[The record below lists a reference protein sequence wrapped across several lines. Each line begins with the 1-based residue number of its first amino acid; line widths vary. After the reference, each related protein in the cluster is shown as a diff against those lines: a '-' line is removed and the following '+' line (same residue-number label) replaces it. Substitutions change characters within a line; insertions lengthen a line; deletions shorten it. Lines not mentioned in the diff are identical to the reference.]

1 MLKTAKRNKI
11 ISDKEKKDKVKNFR
25 CTESRLKQINESD
38 FTIDE
43 MLDFFFLFSED
54 DEFEKL
60 MRLREIKTELK
71 FKKQELK
78 RASQLVSDINDEIM
92 DLEIE
97 SAQIQETLDDA
108 NYNLKDYAKSK
119 KINNSIQTTLNYYKE
134 VYNPNNNP
142 LLTIET
148 FIQTKKTKTYVK
160 QQATRCGVDFDEFV
174 GLLVDAYNES
184 EVQQVLV

>member
-1 MLKTAKRNKI
+1 MLKMKNKRKKI
-11 ISDKEKKDKVKNFR
+11 DSEPKNVRKNFR
-25 CTESRLKQINESD
+25 CTESRNKQITESD
-38 FTIDE
+38 YTIDE

-54 DEFEKL
+54 AEFEKL

-71 FKKQELK
+71 YKKQELK

-97 SAQIQETLDDA
+97 SEQIQESLDNA

-119 KINNSIQTTLNYYKE
+119 KVHNSIQTTLNYYKE

-160 QQATRCGVDFDEFV
+160 RQASRCGVDFDEYI
-174 GLLVDAYNES
+174 GLLVDAYNEN
-184 EVQQVLV
+184 EVQQVLI